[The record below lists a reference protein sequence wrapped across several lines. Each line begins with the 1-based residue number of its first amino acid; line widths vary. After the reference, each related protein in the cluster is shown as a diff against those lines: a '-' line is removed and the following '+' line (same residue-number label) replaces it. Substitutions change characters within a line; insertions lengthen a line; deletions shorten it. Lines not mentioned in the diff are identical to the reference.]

1 MIRTTA
7 VPRSLRVTAAAA
19 SVAGLA
25 LLAGCAGQAE
35 AEQPASG
42 TTPEATSPATEG
54 SSGSTGSAGAAGGA
68 YTDGS
73 YTAEGTYQTPEGPE
87 TITVTLTIASDAVTD
102 VEVTGE
108 PTRRESRQY
117 QAEFIGG
124 IDDLVVGKSL
134 DEVEVDRVAG
144 SSLTSGG
151 FNAAV
156 EEIRTD
162 AAA

>member
-7 VPRSLRVTAAAA
+7 VPRPLRVTAAAA

-25 LLAGCAGQAE
+25 LLAGCAGASDAE
-35 AEQPASG
+35 EPAAGADQPSSA
-42 TTPEATSPATEG
+42 TTPVAG
-54 SSGSTGSAGAAGGA
+54 GSTGSAGGGT

-73 YTAEGTYQTPEGPE
+73 YTAEGSYQTPEGPE

-102 VEVTGE
+102 VEVVGE
-108 PTRRESRQY
+108 PTRRESKQY
-117 QAEFIGG
+117 QEEFIGG

-134 DEVEVDRVAG
+134 DDIEVDRVAG

>member
-7 VPRSLRVTAAAA
+7 VPRPLRVTAAAA

-25 LLAGCAGQAE
+25 LLAGCAGASDAE
-35 AEQPASG
+35 EPAAGADQPSSA
-42 TTPEATSPATEG
+42 TTPAAG
-54 SSGSTGSAGAAGGA
+54 GNTGSAGGGT

-73 YTAEGTYQTPEGPE
+73 YTAEGSYQTPEGPE

-102 VEVTGE
+102 VEVVGE
-108 PTRRESRQY
+108 PTRRESKQY
-117 QAEFIGG
+117 QEEFIGG
-124 IDDLVVGKSL
+124 IDDLIVGKSL
-134 DEVEVDRVAG
+134 DDIEVDRVAG

>member
-7 VPRSLRVTAAAA
+7 VPRPLRVTAAAA

-25 LLAGCAGQAE
+25 LLAGCAGASDAE
-35 AEQPASG
+35 EPAAGADQPSSA
-42 TTPEATSPATEG
+42 TTPAAG
-54 SSGSTGSAGAAGGA
+54 GSTGSAGGGT

-73 YTAEGTYQTPEGPE
+73 YTAEGSYQTPEGPE
-87 TITVTLTIASDAVTD
+87 TITVTLTIASDAVSD
-102 VEVTGE
+102 VEVVGE
-108 PTRRESRQY
+108 PTRRESKQY
-117 QAEFIGG
+117 QEEFIGG

-134 DEVEVDRVAG
+134 DDIEVDRVAG

>member
-7 VPRSLRVTAAAA
+7 VPRPLRVTAAAA

-25 LLAGCAGQAE
+25 LLAGCAGASDAE
-35 AEQPASG
+35 EPAAGADQPSSA
-42 TTPEATSPATEG
+42 TTPAAG
-54 SSGSTGSAGAAGGA
+54 GSTGSAGGGT

-73 YTAEGTYQTPEGPE
+73 YTAEGSYQTPEGPE

-102 VEVTGE
+102 VEVVGE
-108 PTRRESRQY
+108 PTRRESKQY
-117 QAEFIGG
+117 QEEFIGG

-134 DEVEVDRVAG
+134 DDIEVDRVAG

-151 FNAAV
+151 FNTAV

>member
-7 VPRSLRVTAAAA
+7 VPRPLRVTAAAA

-25 LLAGCAGQAE
+25 LLAGCAGTSE
-35 AEQPASG
+35 AGDAAAG
-42 TTPEATSPATEG
+42 TDQGSPAATPAAG
-54 SSGSTGSAGAAGGA
+54 GNTGAAGAGGA

-73 YTAEGTYQTPEGPE
+73 YTAEGSYQTPEGPE

-102 VEVTGE
+102 VEVVGE
-108 PTRRESRQY
+108 PTRRESKQY

-124 IDDLVVGKSL
+124 IDELVVGKSL
-134 DEVEVDRVAG
+134 DDIEVDRVAG

-156 EEIRTD
+156 EEIRAD